1 MSNRDGKYDH
11 WHWKNGKRYILSK
24 NSKRKVYYPWRDNKD
39 LANITKAYNTEKV
52 VDADY
57 EDKATRLQNRPHP
70 GNCGVKGCDSCW
82 YIAL

>member
-11 WHWKNGKRYILSK
+11 WHWKSGKRYILNK

-39 LANITKAYNTEKV
+39 LANITNAYNTEKA

-57 EDKATRLQNRPHP
+57 EDTATQRQNRPRP

-82 YIAL
+82 YITL